1 MQVGLPVCH
10 LFIHRLWKKQTKP
23 IKLCLELSTFKSE
36 ARLKALFQINYANF
50 KTSKIE
56 LLYKW
61 YSAPVTTKLE
71 SYWALRRF
79 YITACRVWQSQ
90 SVFFTSN
97 IVIFVKTNVTMHR
110 AYTHLSSRTQGNSL
124 SERAPSAVW
133 RERWEKKTQTVWR
146 GLNETQNMF

>member
-23 IKLCLELSTFKSE
+23 IKLCLEPSTFKFE

-50 KTSKIE
+50 KTSKTE

-71 SYWALRRF
+71 SYRTWRHF
-79 YITACRVWQSQ
+79 YITACRFWQSQ

-110 AYTHLSSRTQGNSL
+110 GPTYT
-124 SERAPSAVW
+124 SALGHRV
-133 RERWEKKTQTVWR
+133 TVWVSSECSVER
-146 GLNETQNMF
+146 DGRKRNSVKGN